1 MSRILEEYADIYKD
15 FIDES
20 QKLYKTLGLGNNT
33 KQIIENIYAQNHEKM
48 VKGLSEIFHANSM
61 ENEAKDCRNFI
72 DSKIA
77 NSMFWSKSVI
87 TSDNL
92 AANRMEMKNFL
103 EEIEDVEYEIKGAIY
118 DMDSLDNNKELVTS
132 LQELIHAFIKSI
144 DVAEKMMSENL
155 SKSEVKDEESVGKQ
169 EKLEGKLNE
178 KGKTILEINDPSV
191 NSQKEKSDE
200 NIDFSAERFSEVNI
214 NIFINVLE
222 DIVTQEGVEELNEAV
237 ERHYKILLD
246 CRRNCVGKNEEKK
259 TKFYAI
265 NNEFLGGYTVTDKTL
280 QMIKPIYE
288 KINLAVVE
296 KDKFYK
302 EKFASLE
309 SGFDKV
315 NGIIHTIASAISLFG
330 FGPLPFADMFK
341 NKNSNLSIKE
351 NVSKIM
357 SLRNFTPVGQM
368 IIQGSRLLRVI
379 DFSMPFIKKSKILV
393 RLNEKHWELVRK
405 EASDEYRYLD
415 QYIMEYYEMKYGMHK
430 ATSKLF
436 DNFLDVAIKIESNER
451 RRVFDSAVFSANSI
465 MSNILIPQDNKR
477 EIGCGTFLNLVRAGM
492 MCGDIEIPP
501 RTASSMVDDLRDVY
515 IKKWGIEPKVDIS
528 PEMIFKSVMGI
539 M

>member
-1 MSRILEEYADIYKD
+1 
-15 FIDES
+15 
-20 QKLYKTLGLGNNT
+20 
-33 KQIIENIYAQNHEKM
+33 
-48 VKGLSEIFHANSM
+48 
-61 ENEAKDCRNFI
+61 
-72 DSKIA
+72 
-77 NSMFWSKSVI
+77 
-87 TSDNL
+87 
-92 AANRMEMKNFL
+92 
-103 EEIEDVEYEIKGAIY
+103 
-118 DMDSLDNNKELVTS
+118 
-132 LQELIHAFIKSI
+132 
-144 DVAEKMMSENL
+144 
-155 SKSEVKDEESVGKQ
+155 
-169 EKLEGKLNE
+169 
-178 KGKTILEINDPSV
+178 
-191 NSQKEKSDE
+191 
-200 NIDFSAERFSEVNI
+200 
-214 NIFINVLE
+214 
-222 DIVTQEGVEELNEAV
+222 
-237 ERHYKILLD
+237 
-246 CRRNCVGKNEEKK
+246 
-259 TKFYAI
+259 
-265 NNEFLGGYTVTDKTL
+265 
-280 QMIKPIYE
+280 MIKPIYE

-315 NGIIHTIASAISLFG
+315 NGTIHTIASTISLFG

-341 NKNSNLSIKE
+341 NENSNLSIKK

-357 SLRNFTPVGQM
+357 SLSDFTPVGQM

-430 ATSKLF
+430 AKSKLF

-492 MCGDIEIPP
+492 MCSVMCGDIEIPP